1 VKHEQNNRKNTRN
14 IIAEKAEIIREVD
27 KKEKTKT
34 EISQPYKMQL
44 STLFTSLKKPD
55 STKNQALQ
63 RAEFSK
69 EMRIHEAKHD
79 LKDKLFKW
87 IS

>member
-14 IIAEKAEIIREVD
+14 TIAEKAEIIREVD

-44 STLFTSLKKPD
+44 STLFTYLKKPD
-55 STKNQALQ
+55 STENQALQ
-63 RAEFSK
+63 RAEVSK
-69 EMRIHEAKHD
+69 QMRIHEAKHD
-79 LKDKLFKW
+79 LTL
-87 IS
+87 